1 MISIIVASVL
11 AFIFGAVWY
20 MSPVGIAW
28 RNAKL
33 HDESSKKYMNNS
45 YMVKMFSM
53 GFAITV
59 VLAYVLD
66 VFFQI
71 SGVETLGEHMQ
82 LSMLICFGF
91 IITTKFSDLIYTN
104 TAPFWGRRAQT
115 IFLVDAG
122 FYIGTIA
129 IMTAVL
135 YWL

>member
-1 MISIIVASVL
+1 
-11 AFIFGAVWY
+11 

-33 HDESSKKYMNNS
+33 HDESSKNYMNSS
-45 YMVKMFSM
+45 YMVKMFAM

-71 SGVETLGEHMQ
+71 SGVQTLGEHMQ
-82 LSMLICFGF
+82 LSMLLCFGF
-91 IITTKFSDLIYTN
+91 IITTKFTDLIYTN

-115 IFLVDAG
+115 VFLVDSG
-122 FYIGTIA
+122 YYIGVIA
-129 IMTAVL
+129 IITAVL

>member
-33 HDESSKKYMNNS
+33 HDESSEKYMNSN
-45 YMVKMFSM
+45 YMVKMFGM

-71 SGVETLGEHMQ
+71 SGVQTLGEHMQ
-82 LSMLICFGF
+82 LSMLLCFGF
-91 IITTKFSDLIYTN
+91 IITTKFTDLIYTN

-115 IFLVDAG
+115 VFLVDSG
-122 FYIGTIA
+122 YYIGVVA
-129 IMTAVL
+129 IITAVL